1 MIDASLD
8 LQKGVRAQL
17 IAWGPLMALVA
28 ASSVFDRNLM
38 PEVFPCVLIGESH
51 TLAPE
56 GLARNRAQVYSDVHI
71 WEHETGLTGVKLIA
85 QAIRDAL
92 AGAAW
97 SLDNHHVAD
106 IFIRSTRF
114 MRDEDG
120 IHSHAV
126 MTIDATLVEL
136 GT

>member
-1 MIDASLD
+1 M
-8 LQKGVRAQL
+8 
-17 IAWGPLMALVA
+17 
-28 ASSVFDRNLM
+28 
-38 PEVFPCVLIGESH
+38 
-51 TLAPE
+51 
-56 GLARNRAQVYSDVHI
+56 ARNREQIYSDVHI
-71 WEHETGLTGVKLIA
+71 WNTETGLSGVKLIA

-92 AGAAW
+92 ASGPL
-97 SLDNHHVAD
+97 SLQSHHVAD

-126 MTIDATLVEL
+126 MTLDAQLVEF